1 MGILIGMVETETNPE
16 IREISVKACHD
27 SLGFMEAL
35 IQRNVRSFI
44 ALLKK
49 LSFYFI
55 YFFRIFETTS

>member
-35 IQRNVRSFI
+35 IQRNVSFRENTI
-44 ALLKK
+44 ILHYL
-49 LSFYFI
+49 I
-55 YFFRIFETTS
+55 D